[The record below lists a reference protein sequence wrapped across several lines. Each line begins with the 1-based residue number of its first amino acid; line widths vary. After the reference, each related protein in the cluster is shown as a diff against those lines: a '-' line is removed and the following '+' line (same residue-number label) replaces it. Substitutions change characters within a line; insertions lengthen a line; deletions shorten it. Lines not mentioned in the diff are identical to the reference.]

1 MVQMV
6 EGLLPIHSRVLFELF
21 KIPINMV
28 DFSSVPE
35 SLVIFNPLQFPP
47 KLYELWIILH
57 FEGDSMVRLISC

>member
-35 SLVIFNPLQFPP
+35 SLVIFNPVF
-47 KLYELWIILH
+47 KRRVGGVNSRSH
-57 FEGDSMVRLISC
+57 V